1 MRKDIDT
8 WDPMNWMRRMRRE
21 MPNFFEETGVQDKRY
36 PLTDIL
42 DREEKI
48 LIKAELPGVKK
59 ADIDLDVDEE
69 TVSIRAETQMEYEK
83 SDEEQGS
90 YFQERT
96 YSSFG
101 REIPLPVKILPEE
114 TKASF
119 KNGLLVIEL
128 TKKDYSGPDSRH
140 KINIEWNFLIQ
151 KNNSEF

>member
-59 ADIDLDVDEE
+59 EDIDLDVDEE

-83 SDEEQGS
+83 GDEEQGR

-128 TKKDYSGPDSRH
+128 TKKDYSESNNRH